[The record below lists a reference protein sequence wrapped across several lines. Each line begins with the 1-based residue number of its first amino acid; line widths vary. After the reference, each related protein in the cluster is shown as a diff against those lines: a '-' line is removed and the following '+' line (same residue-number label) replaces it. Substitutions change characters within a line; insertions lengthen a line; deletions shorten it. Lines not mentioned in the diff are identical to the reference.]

1 MSDSDPNRTSGQLA
15 ATTETDEAYC
25 AACNQSFLIEAQFCP
40 NDGAKLIKLKA
51 RPDTLIG
58 RVFDNRYE
66 VRAPLGHGGM
76 GTVYRGWQLS
86 VDREIAIKVIHPK
99 LSGDRAIAK
108 RFLREARL
116 ASRLSQANIVG
127 VYEFG
132 QTEDGIL
139 YLAMELLRG
148 RPLSKDLEAMRPLPL
163 KRIKA
168 IGMQIC
174 DALDA
179 AHSQGI
185 IHRDLKPGNI
195 VILDDNAG
203 RDLVKI
209 LDFGLAKSLVQENT
223 SLVTRTD
230 AILGTPLYMP
240 PEQILGKPSD
250 QTADLYSLGCI
261 LYQLATGRPPF
272 VGENVNIV
280 LASHVRDPIPEV
292 GENVPPDLRALIQK
306 LMMKEPAERYQTA
319 RETHAAL
326 EALADDPQS
335 ILTTQ
340 RWVDPGPQGVR
351 SDVIKSVAAPSA
363 VNVAALA
370 ETAMTPVPE
379 STAARVPVSHPSLD
393 RPPVTR
399 RWALPLIAI
408 ALLGVGGVVA
418 FKVTRGQSEGGS
430 SPVAE
435 PSTDANR
442 STPDSTSAAL
452 DAATIDPDSM
462 PAAADAVSTTPD
474 AKPTGS
480 PRRDAGVIVQPRR
493 DAGTVTPPARDAT
506 VALPPD
512 APNVDI
518 IRDAGVKPDAK
529 PDIDI
534 IVRPKPK
541 QGN

>member
-1 MSDSDPNRTSGQLA
+1 MSESDPNIRASAEIASTI
-15 ATTETDEAYC
+15 ETDESYC
-25 AACNQSFLIEAQFCP
+25 AACNQSFAIEALFCP
-40 NDGAKLIKLKA
+40 NDGAKLITLKG

-99 LSGDRAIAK
+99 LSGDRSIAK

-116 ASRLSQANIVG
+116 ASRLNQANIVG

-148 RPLSKDLEAMRPLPL
+148 RPLSKDLEAMRPLPM

-195 VILDDNAG
+195 VILDDSAG

-272 VGENVNIV
+272 VGENVNVV

-292 GENVPPDLRALIQK
+292 GENVPPDLRALIQR
-306 LMMKEPAERYQTA
+306 LMMKEPAERYQSA
-319 RETHAAL
+319 RETQAAL
-326 EALADDPQS
+326 EGLADDPGS
-335 ILTTQ
+335 ILTTRPWIASQ
-340 RWVDPGPQGVR
+340 PQGIR
-351 SDVIKSVAAPSA
+351 SDVVKSVTAPSA
-363 VNVAALA
+363 VALA
-370 ETAMTPVPE
+370 ATATTPVPG
-379 STAARVPVSHPSLD
+379 SSPNPGTVPSSSFD

-399 RWALPLIAI
+399 RWVLPLIAI
-408 ALLGVGGVVA
+408 GLLGVSGLVA
-418 FKVTRGQSEGGS
+418 VKVLR
-430 SPVAE
+430 SPSGDPISN
-435 PSTDANR
+435 PSNQPADAAR
-442 STPDSTSAAL
+442 ATPDAA
-452 DAATIDPDSM
+452 M
-462 PAAADAVSTTPD
+462 VAADAALEPDIAIVDAPETKPIKPPKPD
-474 AKPTGS
+474 AGIVRP
-480 PRRDAGVIVQPRR
+480 RDAGVVAPPKPDAAAVIV
-493 DAGTVTPPARDAT
+493 
-506 VALPPD
+506 PPD
-512 APNVDI
+512 AAATVPK
-518 IRDAGVKPDAK
+518 DAEAPKDAPK
-529 PDIDI
+529 RPDIELLDDNG
-534 IVRPKPK
+534 KPIRK
-541 QGN
+541 KAS

>member
-1 MSDSDPNRTSGQLA
+1 
-15 ATTETDEAYC
+15 
-25 AACNQSFLIEAQFCP
+25 
-40 NDGAKLIKLKA
+40 
-51 RPDTLIG
+51 
-58 RVFDNRYE
+58 
-66 VRAPLGHGGM
+66 
-76 GTVYRGWQLS
+76 
-86 VDREIAIKVIHPK
+86 
-99 LSGDRAIAK
+99 
-108 RFLREARL
+108 L

-319 RETHAAL
+319 RETHAAI

-335 ILTTQ
+335 ILTTR

-370 ETAMTPVPE
+370 ETVTPVPE

-408 ALLGVGGVVA
+408 AILGVGGVVA
-418 FKVTRGQSEGGS
+418 FEVTRGRSQRGS
-430 SPVAE
+430 TPVTE

-452 DAATIDPDSM
+452 DAATIDPDSI

-512 APNVDI
+512 APTVDI